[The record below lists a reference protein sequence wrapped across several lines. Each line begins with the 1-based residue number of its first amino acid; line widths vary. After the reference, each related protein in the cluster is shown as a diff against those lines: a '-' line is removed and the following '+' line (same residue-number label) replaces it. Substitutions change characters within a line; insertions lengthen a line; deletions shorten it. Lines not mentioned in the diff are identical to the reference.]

1 MPTYTFY
8 DEKTGK
14 EWDDMMPNSEREEY
28 LKDNPH
34 ISQIPGGFAFVGD
47 HIMGIGPKQDGGMT
61 ENLQRIAAA
70 HPGTPLA
77 DRYGGEP
84 TKQQKTRAALKKH
97 GVIQYKYN

>member
-8 DEKTGK
+8 DKKTGK

-70 HPGTPLA
+70 HPGTALA

-84 TKQQKTRAALKKH
+84 TKQQKTRAVLKKH
-97 GVIQYKYN
+97 GVI

>member
-8 DEKTGK
+8 DEKSGI
-14 EWDDMMPNSEREEY
+14 EWDEMMSNSEREKF
-28 LKDNPH
+28 LKENLH
-34 ISQIPGGFAFVGD
+34 INQIPGGFAFVGD
-47 HIMGIGPKQDGGMT
+47 HIMGIGPKHAGGMT

-84 TKQQKTRAALKKH
+84 TKQQKTRAVLKKH
-97 GVIQYKYN
+97 GVI